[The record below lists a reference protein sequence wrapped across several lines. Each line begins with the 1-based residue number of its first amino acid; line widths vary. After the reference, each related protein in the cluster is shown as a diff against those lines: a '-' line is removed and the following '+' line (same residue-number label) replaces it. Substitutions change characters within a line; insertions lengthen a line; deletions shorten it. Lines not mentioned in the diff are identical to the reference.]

1 MDSDEREVWRQ
12 LVRQA
17 NRYGREG
24 KRVLAADV
32 LCPTS
37 AASRYEPFLILDNG
51 PRTAAENW

>member
-32 LCPTS
+32 LYPTS